1 MIFNIDNQVSFPV
14 VRILDSISKNGDNE
28 VNHSVLVYTNTKA
41 IDEETHTFLKNLVGV
56 SSEFNL
62 SLTKND
68 EIVWTSSNYA
78 MFENFYVEISADDG
92 RNDEQNVTL
101 KFLYI

>member
-14 VRILDSISKNGDNE
+14 ARILDSISKNGDNE

-41 IDEETHTFLKNLVGV
+41 INEETHTFLKDLVGV

-68 EIVWTSSNYA
+68 EIVWTSSSCV
-78 MFENFYVEISADDG
+78 MFENFYVEISEDDG
-92 RNDEQNVTL
+92 REDEQNVTL